1 MVDASNPQAAKQMH
15 IVYETLHQLE
25 VTDKKIL
32 TLFNKQDAITDREP
46 LRDGRADITLRVS
59 AARGDGLEEL
69 KDCLAR
75 ILRENKRYLET
86 VLPYDKGGLLQ
97 QIRETGELIAE
108 EYLPE
113 GIRIEAYV
121 PPALFE
127 KIHA

>member
-1 MVDASNPQAAKQMH
+1 
-15 IVYETLHQLE
+15 
-25 VTDKKIL
+25 
-32 TLFNKQDAITDREP
+32 
-46 LRDGRADITLRVS
+46 
-59 AARGDGLEEL
+59 
-69 KDCLAR
+69 
-75 ILRENKRYLET
+75 

-121 PPALFE
+121 PPELFE